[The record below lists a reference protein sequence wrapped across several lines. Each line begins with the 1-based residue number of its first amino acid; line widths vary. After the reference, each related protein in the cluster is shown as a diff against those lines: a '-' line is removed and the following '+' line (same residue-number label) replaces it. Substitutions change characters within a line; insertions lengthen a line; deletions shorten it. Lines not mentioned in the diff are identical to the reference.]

1 MTGDGWILVSED
13 RCSRRAMQTASAK
26 IPSDRRCD
34 YGDVLQEDDDGHND
48 GGGGGRCGLGRR
60 MGEPFPD

>member
-1 MTGDGWILVSED
+1 
-13 RCSRRAMQTASAK
+13 MQTASAK
-26 IPSDRRCD
+26 MPSDRRCD
-34 YGDVLQEDDDGHND
+34 YSDVAQEDDDGDND

>member
-1 MTGDGWILVSED
+1 MTGDGWILVSDD
-13 RCSRRAMQTASAK
+13 RWSRRAMQTASAK
-26 IPSDRRCD
+26 MPSDRRCD
-34 YGDVLQEDDDGHND
+34 YGDVEQEDDDGDND

>member
-1 MTGDGWILVSED
+1 
-13 RCSRRAMQTASAK
+13 MQTASAK
-26 IPSDRRCD
+26 MPSDRMCD

>member
-1 MTGDGWILVSED
+1 
-13 RCSRRAMQTASAK
+13 MQTASAK
-26 IPSDRRCD
+26 MPSDRRCD
-34 YGDVLQEDDDGHND
+34 YGDVEQEDDDGDND